1 MVRCTGQETAAE
13 SRVAVD
19 RENESIGPEDVE
31 RAIGP
36 EMVVEL
42 RQKTGLSRCKILSR
56 LAATLP
62 QTVNRLTLHGRLPS
76 EDEARDL
83 VRLPSC
89 GSGSAGGKARPG
101 LGSPRC
107 PPLAGC

>member
-1 MVRCTGQETAAE
+1 MNMFRCMGQETAAE

-19 RENESIGPEDVE
+19 RQNESIGPKDLE

-42 RQKTGLSRCKILSR
+42 RQKTGLSRSKILSR

-62 QTVNRLTLHGRLPS
+62 QTVNRLTPHGRLPS
-76 EDEARDL
+76 EDKARDL
-83 VRLPSC
+83 V
-89 GSGSAGGKARPG
+89 
-101 LGSPRC
+101 
-107 PPLAGC
+107 